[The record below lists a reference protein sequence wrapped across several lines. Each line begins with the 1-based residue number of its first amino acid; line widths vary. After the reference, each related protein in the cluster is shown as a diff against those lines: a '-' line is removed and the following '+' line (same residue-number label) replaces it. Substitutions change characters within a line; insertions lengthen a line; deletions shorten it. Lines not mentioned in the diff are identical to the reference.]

1 MVQQLQTAACVLIV
15 LFAGIGTTAVA
26 LRLWAR
32 FITKKWGLG
41 EAAVFRILQPET
53 NQSVHRR

>member
-15 LFAGIGTTAVA
+15 LFAIIGTTAVL

-32 FITKKWGLG
+32 YITKKWGLG
-41 EAAVFRILQPET
+41 KAAVSEIENSASR
-53 NQSVHRR
+53 N